1 MSETK
6 QRYNN
11 KSIHQN
17 LSKKILL
24 STIDYLRYKVENE
37 KLTVSEMQSLIR
49 FFCEGLNLEGTAD
62 DFAEFPDKGVLVSE
76 TREGIINEVTAIRNA
91 RQSVLQQVPAIE
103 QEIKACDTLLL
114 ELNPQLKREQEQAG
128 KIASLEKQLAGM
140 SDQIAA
146 LTGMLSKTLGKKP
159 KED

>member
-11 KSIHQN
+11 KPIHQN

-49 FFCEGLNLEGTAD
+49 VFCEGLNLEGTAD
-62 DFAEFPDKGVLVSE
+62 DFAEFFGKSKNNVKVAICRNMMDKPIRKVLYPFSKFLKIIPR
-76 TREGIINEVTAIRNA
+76 TWYDGID
-91 RQSVLQQVPAIE
+91 S
-103 QEIKACDTLLL
+103 
-114 ELNPQLKREQEQAG
+114 
-128 KIASLEKQLAGM
+128 
-140 SDQIAA
+140 QI
-146 LTGMLSKTLGKKP
+146 
-159 KED
+159 